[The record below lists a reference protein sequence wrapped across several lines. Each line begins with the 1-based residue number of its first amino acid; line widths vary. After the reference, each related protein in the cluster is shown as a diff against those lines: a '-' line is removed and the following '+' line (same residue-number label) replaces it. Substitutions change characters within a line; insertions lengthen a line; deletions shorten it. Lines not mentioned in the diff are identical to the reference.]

1 MRCGSN
7 PCAHPRNHRR
17 DIWKHAGLPQ
27 IYEGRSGASDL
38 TYAPATRLGSI
49 SYPFC
54 QNDDT
59 GARLM
64 MSEQIWPPKQRVAKK
79 APRTCRKRGASPLSN
94 RKSQSTVRLSKRS
107 RRLVRPPRHMIVV
120 NRVFSPR
127 QYNFVIGPIPVL
139 YARVADCCLQP
150 SCPIGSS

>member
-7 PCAHPRNHRR
+7 PCAHPQNHRR

-49 SYPFC
+49 TYPFC

-64 MSEQIWPPKQRVAKK
+64 MSATTANKYG
-79 APRTCRKRGASPLSN
+79 PRSG
-94 RKSQSTVRLSKRS
+94 
-107 RRLVRPPRHMIVV
+107 VRPK
-120 NRVFSPR
+120 
-127 QYNFVIGPIPVL
+127 GPAHLPETRGQSVE
-139 YARVADCCLQP
+139 
-150 SCPIGSS
+150 